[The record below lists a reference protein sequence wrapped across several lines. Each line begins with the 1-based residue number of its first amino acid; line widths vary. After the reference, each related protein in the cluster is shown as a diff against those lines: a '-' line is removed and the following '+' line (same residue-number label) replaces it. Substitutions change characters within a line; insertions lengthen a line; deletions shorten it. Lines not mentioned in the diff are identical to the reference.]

1 MSALLATT
9 VAGKIVIQG
18 ILTKHLAIGLAVL
31 ILLMVLPALFD
42 PKKFRSAVDEFL
54 NAGNVVMRLSA
65 LFTLLL
71 AFLILN
77 TRWKINF
84 SSWTA
89 VLVVIGY
96 LVLLKSVVRLWF
108 PEFSRNMV
116 RKWMHKDYGVYL
128 MAFLGLVI
136 ALGLGYLGIWVY

>member
-1 MSALLATT
+1 MPVT
-9 VAGKIVIQG
+9 AGKIVIQG

-42 PKKFRSAVDEFL
+42 PKKFRVAVDEFL
-54 NAGNVVMRLSA
+54 IAGNGVMRLSA
-65 LFTLLL
+65 LGTLLI

-96 LVLLKSVVRLWF
+96 LVLLKSVVRFWF